1 MYVESHFGWRSKIIL
16 PIIRPMTRA
25 SPLTGIIRISSPSD
39 KESLNIS
46 CQGCL
51 LTLCFDNVIPSLSDS
66 LRDSILHQKANHF
79 RVMGTWVQTTAVS
92 SWPQLGVL
100 GCLFF
105 RTRPSP
111 PSWLKI
117 VVESWGGN
125 FSVSASS
132 PFPAPSVIQGQWAE
146 VSMVIG
152 NKFGFPP
159 ISAISSLYHFQEK
172 LLNFPKPPFYY
183 PLAGDNNSTSKG
195 CCEA

>member
-16 PIIRPMTRA
+16 PVIRPMTRA

-117 VVESWGGN
+117 IVESWGGN

-132 PFPAPSVIQGQWAE
+132 PFLAPSVRGGVPFKADEQKCLWLSATNLGFLPSQP
-146 VSMVIG
+146 
-152 NKFGFPP
+152 FPP
-159 ISAISSLYHFQEK
+159 CISFRKSYWTSQSLHFIIH
-172 LLNFPKPPFYY
+172 
-183 PLAGDNNSTSKG
+183 
-195 CCEA
+195 